1 MCAPCAMSQGMSHSP
16 YIVCV
21 PRWRCGSVRKSVVV
35 DQAAADD
42 QPEWPRP
49 QVLRDKVK
57 WISSLTSA
65 CFALMCADRSA
76 SPWVRLQQ

>member
-1 MCAPCAMSQGMSHSP
+1 
-16 YIVCV
+16 VCV

-57 WISSLTSA
+57 WISTLTSA
-65 CFALMCADRSA
+65 CFALM
-76 SPWVRLQQ
+76 